1 MASEEIHVGN
11 IVSRAERCEVM
22 NDVIDNAAIE
32 AHASEHG
39 LTARIGLAQSIRSLL
54 DDFSCSMAED
64 PVIEEATALVR
75 RATQLLAEQ
84 PARPAH
90 VRYIEGPL
98 TGMGELSELG
108 PFTGRLHPPAPAF
121 KLVLNG
127 DKAEAYAT
135 YSHRHQGAPGL
146 VQGGYIAATFDELL
160 AIVQTDV
167 IRLTADLQI
176 MYRSPTPL
184 YKELRYTSRLEKID
198 GRKAYVNGTL
208 HDGDRLCVEARALF
222 VEPRQLPF

>member
-1 MASEEIHVGN
+1 MT
-11 IVSRAERCEVM
+11 
-22 NDVIDNAAIE
+22 DVIDNETIE
-32 AHASEHG
+32 ARASEYG

-64 PVIEEATALVR
+64 PVIEEAAALVR
-75 RATQLLAEQ
+75 RASRLLTEQ

-108 PFTGRLHPPAPAF
+108 PFTGRLHPPAPPF
-121 KLVLNG
+121 KLVMNG
-127 DKAEAYAT
+127 DKAEAFAT

-160 AIVQTDV
+160 AIVQTGA

-184 YKELRYTSRLEKID
+184 YKELRYTSWLEKID

-208 HDGDRLCVEARALF
+208 HDGDRLCVEARGLF

>member
-1 MASEEIHVGN
+1 MI
-11 IVSRAERCEVM
+11 
-22 NDVIDNAAIE
+22 DVIDNETIE
-32 AHASEHG
+32 ARASEYG
-39 LTARIGLAQSIRSLL
+39 LTSRIGLAQSIRSLL

-64 PVIEEATALVR
+64 AVIEEAAALVR
-75 RATQLLAEQ
+75 RASRLLAEQ

-90 VRYIEGPL
+90 IRYIEGTL

-108 PFTGRLHPPAPAF
+108 PFTGRLHPPAPPF
-121 KLVLNG
+121 KLIMND
-127 DKAEAYAT
+127 DKAEAFAT

-160 AIVQTDV
+160 AIVQTDA

-184 YKELRYTSRLEKID
+184 YKELRYTSWLEKID

-208 HDGDRLCVEARALF
+208 HDGDRLCAEARALF